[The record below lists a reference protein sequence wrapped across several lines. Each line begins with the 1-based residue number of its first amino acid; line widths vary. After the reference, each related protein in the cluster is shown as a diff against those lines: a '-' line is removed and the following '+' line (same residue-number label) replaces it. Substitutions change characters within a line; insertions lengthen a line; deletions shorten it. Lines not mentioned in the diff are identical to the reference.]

1 MSRVQLLRSPSLPT
15 ASISLRHVSQMCMC
29 GRQITSVWSRGNI
42 KLIIVIGATWT
53 HGSVF
58 FRHTSRQAGT
68 IITSLAWCPRKNHLA
83 WTDNNGE
90 FFQWHKPI
98 ADGQPDPVKVINTSA
113 SKSKVGLDLFGE
125 EPVDAGAPTL
135 ALDQNVDAEV
145 EPEDDYDNWIVDDLG
160 DGMQDKPTVGIKGS
174 DGYVKEMGE

>member
-1 MSRVQLLRSPSLPT
+1 M
-15 ASISLRHVSQMCMC
+15 
-29 GRQITSVWSRGNI
+29 
-42 KLIIVIGATWT
+42 
-53 HGSVF
+53 
-58 FRHTSRQAGT
+58 
-68 IITSLAWCPRKNHLA
+68 
-83 WTDNNGE
+83 
-90 FFQWHKPI
+90 
-98 ADGQPDPVKVINTSA
+98 INTSA